1 MDTQIMI
8 LSIVV
13 LIYSAIIHEYMHGWM
28 AERLGD
34 DTAKNAGRLT
44 MNPIPH
50 IDLNGSIILPAILI
64 MSGAPFLFGWA
75 KPVPYNPNNLRDRIY
90 GGAKVALAGPFA
102 NFIVALFF
110 GLVLRAVFFYQP
122 AFINQI
128 LVNFLA
134 IIVQINLLLMV
145 FNLLPI
151 PPLDGSK
158 IIMPFLPYH
167 WKIRFLK
174 IEQYGFFLV
183 MAFVI
188 FGFQFIVPVI
198 NFLFQLIVGV

>member
-1 MDTQIMI
+1 MNTQIMI

-174 IEQYGFFLV
+174 MEQYGFFLV

>member
-1 MDTQIMI
+1 MDIQIMI
-8 LSIVV
+8 FSIIV

-34 DTAKNAGRLT
+34 DTAKNEGRLT
-44 MNPIPH
+44 LNPIPH
-50 IDLNGSIILPAILI
+50 IDINGSIILPAILI

-90 GGAKVALAGPFA
+90 GGAKVALAGPLA
-102 NFIVALFF
+102 NLIMALFF
-110 GLVLRAVFFYQP
+110 GMVLRAIFMFEPVFV
-122 AFINQI
+122 NQMMVTF
-128 LVNFLA
+128 LV

-158 IIMPFLPYH
+158 VIMPFLPYH

-174 IEQYGFFLV
+174 MEQYGFFLV
-183 MAFVI
+183 LAFVI
-188 FGFQFIVPVI
+188 FGFQYIIPVI
-198 NFLFQLIVGV
+198 NFLFGLIVGV

>member
-1 MDTQIMI
+1 MI

-174 IEQYGFFLV
+174 MEQYGFFLV

>member
-1 MDTQIMI
+1 MDIQIMI
-8 LSIVV
+8 LSIIV

-34 DTAKNAGRLT
+34 DTAKNEGRLT
-44 MNPIPH
+44 LNPIPH
-50 IDLNGSIILPAILI
+50 IDINGSIILPAILI

-75 KPVPYNPNNLRDRIY
+75 KPVPYNPNNLRDKIY
-90 GGAKVALAGPFA
+90 GGAKVALAGPLA
-102 NFIVALFF
+102 NLIMALFF
-110 GLVLRAVFFYQP
+110 GMVLRAIFIFEPV
-122 AFINQI
+122 FINQI
-128 LVNFLA
+128 MITFLV

-158 IIMPFLPYH
+158 VIMPFLPYH

-174 IEQYGFFLV
+174 MEQYGFFLV
-183 MAFVI
+183 LAFVI
-188 FGFQFIVPVI
+188 FGFQYIIPVI
-198 NFLFQLIVGV
+198 NFLFGLIVGV